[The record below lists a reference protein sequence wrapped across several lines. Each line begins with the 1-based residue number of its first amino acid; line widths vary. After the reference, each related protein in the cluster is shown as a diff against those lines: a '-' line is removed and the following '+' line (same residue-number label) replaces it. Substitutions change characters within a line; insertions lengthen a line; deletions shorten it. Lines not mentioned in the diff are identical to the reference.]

1 MAAYTAK
8 DIRNLKKMI
17 RFVENHNAIIEEE
30 ELKKELFELDFGVLA
45 EEEDM
50 LHTLFTPFPKFCG
63 EWRCEESEKN
73 AKRGAIKD
81 SYRGQD
87 IDELEEERVRAINR
101 IKENHGNPAA
111 QFEIIEQIY
120 EQLDE
125 AATVISRNRIV
136 RGEMQAY
143 MLLCF
148 LDRLLKDNVP
158 FMKILQYLDRN
169 DMDDI
174 RDTYRAALRLKEDLT
189 LTDEETAL
197 IERVKAEWEE
207 KTVFD
212 WEGNVIMDKVMKK
225 FADYD
230 NDNEETE

>member
-17 RFVENHNAIIEEE
+17 RFVENHNASIEEE

-50 LHTLFTPFPKFCG
+50 LYALFTPFPKFCE
-63 EWRCEESEKN
+63 EWRSEESEKN
-73 AKRGAIKD
+73 AKMGAIKD

-87 IDELEEERVRAINR
+87 IDELEKERVRAINR
-101 IKENHGNPAA
+101 IKENHGDPAA

-136 RGEMQAY
+136 RGEMKAY
-143 MLLCF
+143 MRLCF

-212 WEGNVIMDKVMKK
+212 WEGNVIMGKVMKK
-225 FADYD
+225 FAEYD
-230 NDNEETE
+230 NDNETE